1 MYAKRTHFQ
10 IYSKCCFIFF
20 IYSSVIY
27 MHIRQCVFDLLFIC
41 ICKHDECKMISRW
54 LHYIRT
60 CLQIDCDCFCLIKS
74 FCYLFLVRL
83 LVILRN
89 VFNDIVTDSSLC
101 TMLII
106 QNGHRDATIANCFRF
121 HNSSIISFYST
132 RRCHMLMNRLIFT
145 LTSHYNFLVNIV
157 FYRKVLW

>member
-1 MYAKRTHFQ
+1 
-10 IYSKCCFIFF
+10 
-20 IYSSVIY
+20 
-27 MHIRQCVFDLLFIC
+27 MHIRQCVFGLLFIC

-106 QNGHRDATIANCFRF
+106 LNGHRDATIANCFRF
-121 HNSSIISFYST
+121 HNSSIISFYSR

-157 FYRKVLW
+157 FYRKELWYLFETQKVHNNNIYNRIILPYV